1 MPGPRMETIMR
12 IRTGLALGLLLILP
26 SAGCGAAKGDNGVAT
41 AGGSASAGPSA
52 SAAADGL
59 TEQERGLK
67 FAQCM
72 RDNGV
77 PNFPDPKFSDGGGM
91 SIDVPE
97 GSDPQKVDAAM
108 RKCQQYTPNGGEPPK
123 ADPQVAERN
132 RKFAK
137 CMRDNGVASFPDPGA
152 DGGIQINGN
161 DPAMNPDDPKFKA
174 AQTACAQYQPGGTSG
189 GAGNQTGGN
198 G

>member
-1 MPGPRMETIMR
+1 MRMHVR
-12 IRTGLALGLLLILP
+12 RGLVVCVLLAA
-26 SAGCGAAKGDNGVAT
+26 SMAGCGGSAGNDGVAT
-41 AGGSASAGPSA
+41 AGSPGSKATSSAGTGALS
-52 SAAADGL
+52 
-59 TEQERGLK
+59 EQDRALK

-77 PNFPDPKFSDGGGM
+77 PNFPDPKFSDGGGL

-108 RKCQQYTPNGGEPPK
+108 KTCRQYLPNGGEPPK
-123 ADPQVAERN
+123 VDPQRAEQN

-137 CMRDNGVASFPDPGA
+137 CMRDNGVANFPDPGP
-152 DGGIQINGN
+152 DGGIQVNGN
-161 DPAMNPDDPKFKA
+161 DPGMNMDDPKFQA
-174 AQTACAQYQPGGTSG
+174 AQKACAQYLPSG
-189 GAGNQTGGN
+189 GAPGNQTGGN